1 MRQITIIVFGFVTGL
16 LIAVGMLWYQ
26 GQNTVASELP
36 ATASSPAQSPG
47 FPLSSVPSSSR
58 VVVDSANTKVEEL
71 LQLLNDAS
79 QRAANDSAS
88 PVPFVL
94 HGEEIRYFTRQQFEA
109 HRELVDLAAEL
120 DASMV
125 VEVKACRTTMQM
137 LGIEDSDLPGFVE
150 LVPYGPDEVERL
162 GSEGYD
168 IYTAF

>member
-1 MRQITIIVFGFVTGL
+1 MRQTTIIVSGFVTGL
-16 LIAVGMLWYQ
+16 LIAAGVLWYQ
-26 GQNTVASELP
+26 GQGTEASALP
-36 ATASSPAQSPG
+36 AAASASLQLSAS
-47 FPLSSVPSSSR
+47 PLSSVAPSSR

-79 QRAANDSAS
+79 QRAANAPTV

-109 HRELVDLAAEL
+109 HRDLVELAAEL
-120 DASMV
+120 DANMV

-150 LVPYGPDEVERL
+150 LVPFGPDEVERL